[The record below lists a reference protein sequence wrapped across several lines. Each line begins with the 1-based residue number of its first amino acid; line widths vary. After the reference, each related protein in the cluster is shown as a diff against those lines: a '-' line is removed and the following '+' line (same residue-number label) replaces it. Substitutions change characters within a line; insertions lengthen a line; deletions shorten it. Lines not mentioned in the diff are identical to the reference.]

1 MKNKVWLPVV
11 IILLVLGTYT
21 MSAYNGFVAKD
32 EGVNKNFSELQAVYQ
47 RRVDLLPNL
56 VAVVKANSAF
66 EQTVLQQV
74 TEARALA
81 AQVTQTSI
89 PEGDAFKKLE
99 GAQGELANATNRLL
113 AVIENYPTLKATDA
127 YLKLQTQLEGTE
139 RRIKLARN
147 DFNEAVNVY
156 NKSVRSFPAKMVAG
170 VFGFKIKEGFQ
181 ADKGAAQPPEIKF

>member
-1 MKNKVWLPVV
+1 MKKIWLPV
-11 IILLVLGTYT
+11 ILVFFGVGIYSITE
-21 MSAYNGFVAKD
+21 YNDFVVKE
-32 EGVNKNFSELQAVYQ
+32 EGIKKNFAELQAVYQ

-56 VAVVKANSAF
+56 VAVVKGNSEF

-81 AQVTQTSI
+81 AQVTQTSV

-99 GAQGELANATNRLL
+99 GSQGELATAANRLL

-139 RRIKLARN
+139 RRIKVARN
-147 DFNEAVNVY
+147 DFNESVNLY
-156 NKSVRSFPAKMVAG
+156 NKSVRSFPASMVAG
-170 VFGFKIKEGFQ
+170 VFGFKQREGFQ
-181 ADKGAAQPPEIKF
+181 ADAGAAQPPEIKF